1 MAPLPIAAAPSPIH
15 PAPLPIRQVLF
26 LLAIYLLVSIIGMAH
41 HELWLDEAQ
50 HFLIGRDSH
59 SLPEMYYNMRY
70 DGHPRLW
77 NGLLYLITHFI
88 TPSYIG
94 MQVFHLAIAA
104 CTAFIFLRYAPF
116 SLPVKILVL
125 CGYYFIFEYDLISR
139 NYAPGILLLFICCL
153 LMRDPRKNLLWIGML
168 LFLMCNTH
176 LFFAFAAMGIFFY
189 LSWDYIEKKEWF
201 TTRYALFAFIFLA
214 GFICVIIQ
222 TRTPKEDNMYHVNP
236 ADWLTAKNLTFAA
249 YAVIRGWLPIPQV
262 LGGHF
267 WNTSWLQDRNIGPVV
282 RDLLFLCFIAY
293 PAIVLQKF
301 RRSLLFYYS
310 SLFILVFCFVVAQM
324 TAARYFGMVYIYFL
338 AACWMAGNSAGD
350 PFSLRQLP
358 GPPVMKQILRCS
370 FIALLVLHVLAGIFA
385 YEQDYRRPF
394 TQAKNAI
401 DYIRDRGLAGEEVTV
416 DGYNAGP
423 MLSAYLGR
431 PVFYLDIDQPGS
443 WIYWKVSYFPRPR
456 KTIEQELTACTAHLQ
471 GLDKFILI
479 SNRKLDI
486 KEIELDGN
494 RFEFAA
500 VSSFE
505 NSILM
510 SENFYTYQAT
520 RINGH

>member
-1 MAPLPIAAAPSPIH
+1 MMDNRRNLPL
-15 PAPLPIRQVLF
+15 RQVLP
-26 LLAIYLLVSIIGMAH
+26 LLAVYLFISIIGMVH

-77 NGLLYLITHFI
+77 NGLLYLITHYI
-88 TPSYIG
+88 TPSYVG
-94 MQVFHLAIAA
+94 MQVFHLLIASGA
-104 CTAFIFLRYAPF
+104 AFVFLRYAPF
-116 SLPVKILVL
+116 SLPVKVLVL
-125 CGYYFIFEYDLISR
+125 SGYYFIFEYDLISR
-139 NYAPGILLLFICCL
+139 NYAPGILLLFICCV
-153 LMRDPRKNLLWIGML
+153 LMRDPRKNILWIGML

-189 LSWDYIEKKEWF
+189 LLLEYIENKQWLTGRF
-201 TTRYALFAFIFLA
+201 ALLTLIFLA
-214 GFICVIIQ
+214 GFFCIIVQ

-236 ADWLTAKNLTFAA
+236 ADWVTAKNLTFAC

-262 LGGHF
+262 FGGHF
-267 WNTSWLQDRNIGPVV
+267 WNTSWLQDRNIGPVL
-282 RDLLFLCFIAY
+282 RDILFLCFIAY
-293 PAIVLQKF
+293 PAFVLRKF
-301 RRSLLFYYS
+301 RKSLLFYYS

-338 AACWMAGNSAGD
+338 AACWMAGNSVGD
-350 PFSLRQLP
+350 TLALRQLP
-358 GPPVMKQILRCS
+358 GPPAVKLGLRSS
-370 FIALLVLHVLAGIFA
+370 FIALLILNVLSGLFA
-385 YEQDYRRPF
+385 LEQDYTRPF

-401 DYIRDRGLAGEEVTV
+401 NFIQDQGLAGQEVAV

-443 WIYWKVSYFPRPR
+443 WVYWKASYFPRPR
-456 KTIEQELTACTAHLQ
+456 KTIEEEMTFCAAHLQ

-486 KEIELDGN
+486 KEIRFGN
-494 RFEFAA
+494 NLFQFAA
-500 VSSFE
+500 LNSFE
-505 NSILM
+505 KSILV
-510 SENFYTYQAT
+510 SENFYVYQVT
-520 RINGH
+520 RLTAG